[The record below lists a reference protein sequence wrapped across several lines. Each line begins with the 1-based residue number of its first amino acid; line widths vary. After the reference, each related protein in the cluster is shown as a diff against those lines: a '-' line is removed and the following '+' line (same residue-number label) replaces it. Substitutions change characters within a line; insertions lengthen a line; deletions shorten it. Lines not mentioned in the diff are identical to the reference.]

1 MKVEYDIKNNYIK
14 YYNEANGIVALK
26 EKLKKNPNKKVRGYL
41 SYITLNFLVY
51 FIIYFI
57 LNILCV
63 NLETV
68 SRFVLYLT
76 LFIVGVYFFMIG
88 LFFIT
93 ALNNKIHS
101 MSGTIEIGEEGISD
115 KTDNGIKITVP
126 YEQIE
131 LVVITNDLIVFVTK
145 TPIVLFINNKN
156 KDEIINEIKKYSE
169 VQILIKT
176 NKL

>member
-76 LFIVGVYFFMIG
+76 F
-88 LFFIT
+88 
-93 ALNNKIHS
+93 
-101 MSGTIEIGEEGISD
+101 